1 MTPRSDSLV
10 LFGATGDL
18 ARRKLFS
25 ALYRLEARGVLD
37 MPVVGVARTD
47 WTTEQ
52 FRAHAASC
60 VHETVPDAKRAVV
73 TRLTKRLEY
82 VSGDYD
88 QPDTFARIA
97 TALQAKGARR
107 PTSYLAIAPA
117 AFPTVVTGLAAA
129 SLNVEARVVVEKPF
143 GRDLKS
149 ARDLNSVLAAHFSE
163 SQIFRIDHYLGKEA
177 VEDLLVFRFANTFL
191 EPIWNRNYVAS
202 VQVTM
207 AESFGVE
214 DRGEFYEQVG
224 ALRDVVQNHL
234 LQVVAFLAMEPP
246 VGPDADHLRNERA
259 KVLSAI
265 RPLDCTAVVRGQYD
279 GYRDE
284 AGVGSDSTVET
295 YLACRLEIDSWRWA
309 GVPFFIRAAKAMPA
323 TALEALVELRP
334 PPRLLL
340 ADAGTPQPPAN
351 IIRFRLGA
359 NDGVTMTV
367 QAKTPGQGL
376 ESESVDLSVDF
387 ASALGT
393 RREPYERLLDDAL
406 DGNARRFA
414 RSDAVEEAWRIVQP
428 VLDAPGPVHGY
439 ERGSWGPTAAD
450 TLLQNGAH
458 WHDPQY
464 T

>member
-1 MTPRSDSLV
+1 VTTRSDSLV

-25 ALYRLEARGVLD
+25 ALYRLEARRVLD
-37 MPVVGVARTD
+37 MPVVGVALSD

-52 FRAHAASC
+52 FRAHVASC
-60 VHETVPDAKRAVV
+60 VHETVTDAKRAVIA
-73 TRLTKRLEY
+73 RLVKRLEY
-82 VSGDYD
+82 VSGDYAR
-88 QPDTFARIA
+88 PDTFTRIA
-97 TALQAKGARR
+97 QALTAKGAHR

-117 AFPTVVTGLAAA
+117 AFSTVVTGLSAVG
-129 SLNVEARVVVEKPF
+129 LNVDARVVVEKPF
-143 GRDLKS
+143 GRDLTS
-149 ARDLNSVLAAHFSE
+149 ARHLNTVLAAHFGE
-163 SQIFRIDHYLGKEA
+163 SQLFRIDHYLGKES

-214 DRGEFYEQVG
+214 GRGRFYEEVG

-246 VGPDADHLRNERA
+246 VGPNADHLRNERA

-265 RPLDCTAVVRGQYD
+265 RPLDCRAVVRGQYD
-279 GYRDE
+279 GYRHE
-284 AGVGSDSTVET
+284 AGVAKDSSVET

-309 GVPFFIRAAKAMPA
+309 GVPFFIRAAKAMPV

-334 PPRLLL
+334 TPRLLF
-340 ADAGTPQPPAN
+340 AGEGTPTPHAN

-376 ESESVDLSVDF
+376 NSEPVDLSVDF
-387 ASALGT
+387 ASALGA

-428 VLDAPGPVHGY
+428 VLDEPGPVHRY
-439 ERGSWGPTAAD
+439 ARSSWGPPEAD
-450 TLLQNGAH
+450 ALLDDGAH
-458 WHDPQY
+458 WHDPEY